1 MLNLLTEPDL
11 RITLLMFF
19 VLSIQNLSADYLFEK
34 DLVVIGK
41 NAAALKTF
49 FSVEADSMLLVNELQ
64 TNSSFLIE
72 KNFPRQLDLL
82 NKMNKNIFWGAS
94 IQNLKP
100 VEGGVVI
107 TIEFAGQTTEIF
119 TKTVVLAENTQLG
132 KALIENEH
140 QSQPF
145 QRYFTE
151 CYEDFRILE
160 PAENIFLANPETFFV
175 SEKNNPELLAGM
187 MVSNLVK
194 NKLNGKTCIFPDG
207 ISIAGIPT
215 DETMKHIKKIK
226 PKMFGLVGD
235 RSGLEWI
242 KNVENTKS
250 LNYKFERFFG
260 SWSFE
265 LLKNLKSEDISNID
279 MLGYCP
285 QFNEISEEVWAER
298 IDCLKELFKGKKL
311 LVGPCVDLYGTINQR
326 TNSADYTG
334 FELNSGT
341 IGKYLNGDYDLLIEN
356 TLNHRDEMGVFL
368 TYYQKVFNAEEFLSA
383 TEKIMRDG
391 HLFGVT
397 TNPDNY
403 FLFELIY
410 QNSCRK
416 VAEYKD

>member
-1 MLNLLTEPDL
+1 L
-11 RITLLMFF
+11 RRILFIIL
-19 VLSIQNLSADYLFEK
+19 VLSVQNLFADYLFEK

-41 NAAALKTF
+41 NATALKTF
-49 FSVEADSMLLVNELQ
+49 FSVDADSMLLVNELQ
-64 TNSSFLIE
+64 TNSSFFAKPYKSLEIL
-72 KNFPRQLDLL
+72 Q
-82 NKMNKNIFWGAS
+82 KMDKNIFWGAS

-107 TIEFAGQTTEIF
+107 TVEFAGKIGEIF
-119 TKTVVLAENTQLG
+119 TKTVVLAEGTKLG
-132 KALIENEH
+132 RILIEKEH
-140 QSQPF
+140 QSPPF

-151 CYEDFRILE
+151 CYEDFRIVE
-160 PAENIFLANPETFFV
+160 PARNTFLANPQTFFV
-175 SEKNNPELLAGM
+175 TEKKNPELLTGLL
-187 MVSNLVK
+187 VSNLVK
-194 NKLNGKTCIFPDG
+194 NRLKGKHCIFPDG

-235 RSGLEWI
+235 KPDLDWI
-242 KNVENTKS
+242 INEKNTEK
-250 LNYKFERFFG
+250 LGYHFERFFG
-260 SWSFE
+260 SWSFD
-265 LLKNLKSEDISNID
+265 LLKSLEPENLSNID

-285 QFNEISEEVWAER
+285 QFNEISEELWAER
-298 IDCLKELFKGKKL
+298 IDFLKKKFKNTKL

-334 FELNSGT
+334 FEIKNEK
-341 IGKYLNGDYDLLIEN
+341 IGKYLNDDYDSYIQK
-356 TLNHRDEMGVFL
+356 TLDNRNEIGVFI
-368 TYYQKVFNAEEFLSA
+368 TYYEKFLNGEEFILA
-383 TEKIMRDG
+383 AEKIMRDG

-416 VAEYKD
+416 GAE